1 MYIYHTDIQNEF
13 VFTVVKIPSS
23 NVPLRNS
30 SDHLIVPNNHYQHL
44 LHLFNCKLKVIFFL
58 IES

>member
-13 VFTVVKIPSS
+13 VFTVVKFQFS

-30 SDHLIVPNNHYQHL
+30 SDHLIVPKNHYQHL
-44 LHLFNCKLKVIFFL
+44 LHLF
-58 IES
+58 